1 MEVSSHRLNFHGRHA
16 VWTTLRDQSAWHDL
30 TRQLHLSETYL
41 DQVLRQLPVIL
52 WAVDGDNR
60 FTLCVGTG
68 LRGLPANLTPVVGAR
83 VQDCLA
89 SLPDF
94 PFQIERAR
102 KGERF
107 SALRRF
113 GERLWLETHYTPMP
127 DEQGRPGVIG
137 MSFDVSDREQA
148 AEHCSC
154 RRRCSSTRVK
164 ALSSPTPTARSLH

>member
-1 MEVSSHRLNFHGRHA
+1 M
-16 VWTTLRDQSAWHDL
+16 
-30 TRQLHLSETYL
+30 
-41 DQVLRQLPVIL
+41 LRQLPVIL

-102 KGERF
+102 RA
-107 SALRRF
+107 SASAPCAALASAC
-113 GERLWLETHYTPMP
+113 GWKPTTP
-127 DEQGRPGVIG
+127 QCRT
-137 MSFDVSDREQA
+137 SKA
-148 AEHCSC
+148 AP
-154 RRRCSSTRVK
+154 
-164 ALSSPTPTARSLH
+164 A